1 VQPWISV
8 AISTKA
14 GYGLVSLVELAAI
27 YRRGEVLR
35 VAEIA
40 QRQGIP
46 DRYLEQMLS
55 SLRRGGILRSTRGP
69 KGGYRLARP
78 PAEIRVAE
86 VMDCLE
92 GESAPTPGGDHSTPE
107 FRVLGRLEDRLEQAS
122 QAILAATTL
131 QDLLDQREELARSA
145 VMYFI

>member
-1 VQPWISV
+1 V

-27 YRRGEVLR
+27 YERGEVLR

-55 SLRRGGILRSTRGP
+55 SLRRGGILRSSRGP

-78 PAEIRVAE
+78 PAEIRVDE
-86 VMDCLE
+86 VLSCLE
-92 GESAPTPGGDHSTPE
+92 GESGSTSGGDRSTPE

-122 QAILAATTL
+122 REILAATTL
-131 QDLLDQREELARSA
+131 QELLDQRQELTRSA